1 MLPKTSGLLLMCFVV
16 FAGQVCHGDEP
27 KAKPVPPA
35 KDSSRGDELTP
46 LNKSG
51 TVQIDLKGKRLL
63 VKSTVVMREGLLE
76 MLVCLKQTKE
86 HESLLSVDAKAQ
98 VIHAGLI
105 AIGAEVGSPAQFVP
119 EYKSATGQLIDI
131 FFTWTDADGKLHR
144 DPAQS
149 WVRHATR
156 RYFVEKL
163 DPVPKGFSVPVNDDL
178 KWDDKRNE
186 LLWFGPMSDTQRD
199 EILKLSK
206 DAPFQKAIKSI
217 HAQTQIRQLDAKWVF
232 AGSGFT
238 TDANTGEKFYL
249 AEAGDLICV
258 ANFTTATLDLAIES
272 SATNDTLMF
281 EAFTERM
288 PPVGTAVTMELVP
301 VFKKPAGSAR

>member
-1 MLPKTSGLLLMCFVV
+1 MLPKTSSLFLMCFAM
-16 FAGQVCHGDEP
+16 FAGRVCHGDEP

-35 KDSSRGDELTP
+35 KDSAKDDGLSP

-63 VKSTVVMREGLLE
+63 VKSTVVFREGLLE

-105 AIGAEVGSPAQFVP
+105 ALGAEVGNPAQFVP
-119 EYKSATGQLIDI
+119 EYKSATGQQIDI

-163 DPVPKGFSVPVNDDL
+163 DPAPKGFSVPVNEDL

-206 DAPFQKAIKSI
+206 EAPFQKAIKSI

-288 PPVGTAVTMELVP
+288 PPVGTVVTMELVP
-301 VFKKPAGSAR
+301 VFKKPAGPGR